1 MIKKYFELNKLNI
14 DKFKYYLFYGE
25 NEGLKQEIIERKFK
39 NNFKNDI
46 FHYDESEILKN
57 EKNFINEISS
67 KSFFENKKLF
77 IISRSTDKILSICDD
92 ILNSG
97 DEEITIIFIS
107 DKLEKRS
114 KLRSLFEK
122 DNKLICIPFYSDNYQ
137 TLSYI
142 IKDFFK
148 KIKIPISQEILNTMI
163 NRSNGDRKNLNNE
176 LIKIQSYSKNK
187 KTITHEEI
195 LKLTNLSE
203 NYDYSELVDF
213 CLAKNQ
219 RKTVDIINDNYFSND
234 DTLKIIRIFLFKVK
248 RLLVLKKETLKNK
261 SIENVILSH
270 RPPIF
275 WKDKDFIKKQ
285 LNILTQKNLE
295 NLVKNINET
304 ELLMKKNYENSINIL
319 LDFIFRNSKSI
330 NNYS

>member
-1 MIKKYFELNKLNI
+1 MIKKYFELDKLNI

-148 KIKIPISQEILNTMI
+148 KIKIPISQEILNTTI

-219 RKTVDIINDNYFSND
+219 RKTVDIINDNF
-234 DTLKIIRIFLFKVK
+234 
-248 RLLVLKKETLKNK
+248 RLNL
-261 SIENVILSH
+261 SI
-270 RPPIF
+270 
-275 WKDKDFIKKQ
+275 
-285 LNILTQKNLE
+285 
-295 NLVKNINET
+295 
-304 ELLMKKNYENSINIL
+304 
-319 LDFIFRNSKSI
+319 
-330 NNYS
+330 